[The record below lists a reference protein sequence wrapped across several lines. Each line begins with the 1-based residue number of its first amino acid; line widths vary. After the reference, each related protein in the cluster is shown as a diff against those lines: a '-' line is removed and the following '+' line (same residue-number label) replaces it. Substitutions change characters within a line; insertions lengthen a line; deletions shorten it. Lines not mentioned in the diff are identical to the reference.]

1 MTEEIMLSILFPI
14 MSYILLIGSVFVTYE
29 FYHHI
34 KNDKANWK
42 KLFNQ
47 EQEINKLKKDKEE
60 LLTTIANKV
69 RSNIK
74 AI

>member
-1 MTEEIMLSILFPI
+1 MTEELMLSIIFPI
-14 MSYILLIGSVFVTYE
+14 MIYLFDLFSMFGTYE

-34 KNDKANWK
+34 KDDKANWR
-42 KLFNQ
+42 KLHNQ
-47 EQEINKLKKDKEE
+47 EQEIVKLKKDKEE

-69 RSNIK
+69 RSNLK

>member
-1 MTEEIMLSILFPI
+1 MTEEITLSILFPI
-14 MSYILLIGSVFVTYE
+14 MIYIFVLAGMFGTYE

-34 KNDKANWK
+34 KDDKANWR
-42 KLFNQ
+42 KLHNQ

-74 AI
+74 VI

>member
-1 MTEEIMLSILFPI
+1 MTEEIMLLIISPI
-14 MSYILLIGSVFVTYE
+14 MVYLLSMASVFITYE

-34 KNDKANWK
+34 KDDKANWR
-42 KLFNQ
+42 KLHNQ

-60 LLTTIANKV
+60 LLTTIANRV

-74 AI
+74 SI